1 MDIKPLSKALNDL
14 NEKAKVFFI
23 AAATYTDEVESNDRF
38 SLSISNSDKYV
49 DIVWSKLPADQ
60 QKKSLLLQ
68 KDVLSIVS
76 ELIPAIKASPLLN
89 QADERDI
96 GICAKTMRAA
106 LRLRQYQAWDTEILH
121 DEKLY

>member
-1 MDIKPLSKALNDL
+1 L